1 VSAGGEAARAAAA
14 GDADAA
20 LGPLPEAEQLAIVEA
35 WIEARDGARVTS
47 VAVGEHAH
55 KNARKAAKKGV
66 HVLRAR
72 GVAVEAP
79 ARATPVALLAASLAP
94 TQSRGYMTKVDPTGV
109 QILLHV
115 HAVRGGGMQ
124 GAQAVVQRGTG
135 LVDGGA
141 VHLSRK
147 ELRQHLER
155 LVDDGVRF
163 YDVPAE
169 HARAR
174 IAAIVER
181 AREACRPL
189 PESLLAVE
197 IHLPPPAP
205 PSCHPLDDRL
215 PRAEREA
222 GRVTEAELA
231 VFEHEPLLAS
241 WGPEEDAVHLLFER
255 MSAAGGGGVLVLT
268 EAQRSEAAE
277 EVFAKALDEELGD
290 RAAWAVDLRDTAW
303 CYLSEGRRDLA
314 ELLARSADELDD
326 AARQPRDVA
335 FARWLWRH
343 HLVAHAQDHTPS
355 GGPSGLVM
363 HPHDGHEGPE
373 HPRENGGPSEPEAKR
388 TPGGLYIP

>member
-1 VSAGGEAARAAAA
+1 MSAGGDAARTAPT
-14 GDADAA
+14 GEVDAA
-20 LGPLPEAEQLAIVEA
+20 LGPLPEAEQLALVAA
-35 WIEARDGARVTS
+35 WIDAGDGARVAA
-47 VAVGEHAH
+47 VASGEHAH
-55 KNARKAAKKGV
+55 KNTRKAAKKGV
-66 HVLRAR
+66 HVLKAR

-79 ARATPVALLAASLAP
+79 ARATPAAVLAAAP
-94 TQSRGYMTKVDPTGV
+94 PPAESRGYMTKVDPAGV

-115 HAVRGGGMQ
+115 HAARGGGLQ
-124 GAQAVVQRGTG
+124 GAQAVVQRGKG

-163 YDVPAE
+163 YEVPAE

-174 IAAIVER
+174 IASVVER
-181 AREACRPL
+181 AREAARPL

-197 IHLPPPAP
+197 IHLPPAVT
-205 PSCHPLDDRL
+205 PSGHPLDERL
-215 PRAEREA
+215 PRAERSQA
-222 GRVTEAELA
+222 RVTEAELA
-231 VFEHEPLLAS
+231 ILEHDILLAS
-241 WGPEEDAVHLLFER
+241 WGPEEDAIHLLLER
-255 MSAAGGGGVLVLT
+255 MTAAGGGGVLVLS

-277 EVFAKALDEELGD
+277 EAFAKTIDDELGD

-303 CYLSEGRRDLA
+303 CTLSEGRRDLA

-326 AARQPRDVA
+326 TTRPPRDVA

-343 HLVAHAQDHTPS
+343 HLVAHAEHHHH
-355 GGPSGLVM
+355 GHGPQGS
-363 HPHDGHEGPE
+363 E
-373 HPRENGGPSEPEAKR
+373 HPSEPAEPAEPEPKR

>member
-1 VSAGGEAARAAAA
+1 VSASG
-14 GDADAA
+14 ADAA
-20 LGPLPEAEQLAIVEA
+20 RSAPPAEVDRALSALPEAEQVAIVEA
-35 WIEARDGARVTS
+35 WIRSADGPRVAAVAAGEA
-47 VAVGEHAH
+47 AH

-66 HVLRAR
+66 FVLKAR
-72 GVAVEAP
+72 GVVAEAP
-79 ARATPVALLAASLAP
+79 ARRVPAAAAPAATE
-94 TQSRGYMTKVDPTGV
+94 SRGYMTKVDPAGV

-124 GAQAVVQRGTG
+124 GAQAVVQRGRG

-163 YDVPAE
+163 YEVPAD
-169 HARAR
+169 HTRGR
-174 IAAIVER
+174 IATIVER
-181 AREACRPL
+181 ARDAGRPL

-197 IHLPPPAP
+197 IHLPPATPLAG
-205 PSCHPLDDRL
+205 HPLDERL
-215 PRAEREA
+215 PRAERPA

-231 VFEHEPLLAS
+231 VLEHEPLLAS
-241 WGPEEDAVHLLFER
+241 WGPEEDALHVLLDR

-268 EAQRSEAAE
+268 EAQRSQAAE
-277 EVFAKALDEELGD
+277 EVFSKTVDEELGD
-290 RAAWAVDLRDTAW
+290 RAAWATDLRDTAW
-303 CYLSEGRRDLA
+303 CFLAEGQRAIA

-326 AARQPRDVA
+326 TSRPARDVA

-343 HLVAHAQDHTPS
+343 QLVAHAQHHHAHHPDH
-355 GGPSGLVM
+355 GPGLEA
-363 HPHDGHEGPE
+363 PGEQA
-373 HPRENGGPSEPEAKR
+373 EPEPKR